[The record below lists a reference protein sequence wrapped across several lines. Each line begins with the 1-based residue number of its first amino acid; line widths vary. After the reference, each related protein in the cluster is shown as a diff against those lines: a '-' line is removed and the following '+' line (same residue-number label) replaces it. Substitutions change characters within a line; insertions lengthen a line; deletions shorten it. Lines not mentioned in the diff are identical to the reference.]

1 MGENILVI
9 TTKSK
14 TFHFDL
20 PKHVGIKLKHEI
32 HFIIKHNKPLSEP
45 TIKNEIRQLLS
56 IYKHGNDIHEHGKQQ
71 SE

>member
-32 HFIIKHNKPLSEP
+32 HSIIKHNKLLSEP

-56 IYKHGNDIHEHGKQQ
+56 IYKHGNDIHEHRKQQ